1 MKILGSLD
9 RYIKGNT
16 SYKSAAIDG
25 LSAFYTDTDDS
36 PPTLLQNSKD
46 QILTDFLHAFK
57 QAQGASMDPRIK
69 SMNKAQLK
77 ALLSEW
83 NSVDKQGI
91 GAMLSDEMATELQKN
106 ILTGRDIGKDI
117 EAIRTSEGADV
128 EGPASIGAE
137 VVQKELD
144 KVKNILGGYIDI
156 LQNGQDN
163 LLLMKIVSLYQE
175 AGGKISDTDL
185 AKYNGLTL
193 TNTDTALNIGKVS
206 KALDDLANR
215 ISELQGMSLSEPI
228 SSFSKITSSIKK
240 DFNQIGSEGIHES
253 LGAHS
258 ANVVGKRINDMLE
271 PILPSNL
278 FKGSSWTIISES
290 NMAGNTGLAGTKMSG
305 KQQKDDIIIT
315 WTDGTY
321 TINLPVTMKARY
333 SAANYN
339 PKMSRNIFGTLTP
352 QSINLGE
359 LIDMNYSSKT
369 PLEKA
374 WNTWLSG
381 KEGAYTSYIGA
392 DKDSKYPNLVSNWED
407 FKEAAKYTAL
417 FRGLVGTGVNKDFS
431 ALLIVNSTIFS
442 VYDILEQADTPKII
456 RWSGYTGP
464 PPSFIEIANSVTGNY
479 SKGNWP
485 EDIHDTTKHQEIINR
500 WYSKKYAIEIQ
511 LSNLSAILR

>member
-1 MKILGSLD
+1 
-9 RYIKGNT
+9 
-16 SYKSAAIDG
+16 
-25 LSAFYTDTDDS
+25 
-36 PPTLLQNSKD
+36 
-46 QILTDFLHAFK
+46 
-57 QAQGASMDPRIK
+57 
-69 SMNKAQLK
+69 
-77 ALLSEW
+77 
-83 NSVDKQGI
+83 
-91 GAMLSDEMATELQKN
+91 MLSDEMATELQKN

-315 WTDGTY
+315 
-321 TINLPVTMKARY
+321 
-333 SAANYN
+333 
-339 PKMSRNIFGTLTP
+339 
-352 QSINLGE
+352 
-359 LIDMNYSSKT
+359 
-369 PLEKA
+369 
-374 WNTWLSG
+374 
-381 KEGAYTSYIGA
+381 
-392 DKDSKYPNLVSNWED
+392 
-407 FKEAAKYTAL
+407 
-417 FRGLVGTGVNKDFS
+417 
-431 ALLIVNSTIFS
+431 
-442 VYDILEQADTPKII
+442 
-456 RWSGYTGP
+456 
-464 PPSFIEIANSVTGNY
+464 
-479 SKGNWP
+479 
-485 EDIHDTTKHQEIINR
+485 
-500 WYSKKYAIEIQ
+500 
-511 LSNLSAILR
+511 